1 MLTMMFNR
9 AIILNAMFNHIRI
22 IANVWLNVNSLCDE
36 MFSIIKEVLT
46 I

>member
-9 AIILNAMFNHIRI
+9 AIILNVMFNHICI

-36 MFSIIKEVLT
+36 MFSIIKEVFL